1 MRAGGVRMRK
11 RGEWASIIARVREII
26 AEYDFPLTLRQVFY
40 RLVAA
45 QALDNTRSEY
55 NQLSDHLARAREQ
68 SEIPWDSIA
77 DLTREPIAPSTW
89 ADLGEFAETVRQSF
103 RLDVWERQPAYVE
116 IWLEK
121 QALSELFRRVC
132 NPYAVRLMVGRGYS
146 SASFLFD
153 GAGHLEGVAAAKPV
167 RVCYFGDFDPSGLDI
182 FRDLRER
189 LARYGA
195 DVVCERL
202 ALTPAQIEE
211 HELPPAM
218 AKRSDTRTPAFLARH
233 GDVAVELDALPPD
246 LLRRMVEAA
255 ILETLDLSEFEATR
269 AEERRLQ
276 AELEEWADGLAG
288 RGR

>member
-1 MRAGGVRMRK
+1 MRM
-11 RGEWASIIARVREII
+11 RGEWGSVIDQVRQIAG
-26 AEYDFPLTLRQVFY
+26 EYDFPLTLRQVFY
-40 RLVAA
+40 RLVAT
-45 QALDNTRSEY
+45 QVLVNTRSEY
-55 NQLSDHLARAREQ
+55 NQLSDKLARAREQ
-68 SEIPWDSIA
+68 GEIPWDSIT
-77 DLTREPIAPSTW
+77 DLTRGPIAPSTW
-89 ADLGEFAETVRQSF
+89 ADLGEFAETVQRAF

-132 NPYAVRLMVGRGYS
+132 DPYAVRLMVGRGYS

-153 GAGHLEGVAAAKPV
+153 GAGHLERMAAAKPV

-195 DVVCERL
+195 DVVCERV

-218 AKRSDTRTPAFLARH
+218 AKRSDTRTSAFLACY

-246 LLRRMVEAA
+246 LLRRMVEAE
-255 ILETLDLSEFEATR
+255 ILETLDLPEFEATR
-269 AEERRLQ
+269 EEEALLSRRL
-276 AELEEWADGLAG
+276 AEWTARLDEE
-288 RGR
+288 